1 MNYRVAILCG
11 SGDIEIFYNNE
22 KLIKETENVDGNFRE
37 IGTTGQAS
45 NKVVFGWDVEV
56 GSILEIR
63 VKGGIADEE
72 SN

>member
-1 MNYRVAILCG
+1 MNCHAAILFG

-22 KLIKETENVDGNFRE
+22 KLIRETSTIDGNFRE
-37 IGTTGQAS
+37 IGTVGQSS
-45 NKVVFGWDVEV
+45 NKVMFGWDVEV

-63 VKGGIADEE
+63 IKGGIANEN